1 VVCLGPRDPGEI
13 VGPRPLSGVVVR
25 RLNFTVRRRL
35 LMRHLLRQLFAW
47 LCTLL
52 PIAAWW
58 STVVAFRSGAR
69 PSVAYFAVM
78 IVGSALFIGT
88 SLAVKRRW
96 RAWRWL
102 AGSSGVLLLLYAT
115 SVVMLG
121 WEDVGGAAVA
131 IPLAVLTGLG
141 GCIGLILALR
151 AETSHDAV

>member
-1 VVCLGPRDPGEI
+1 MRPRRAACVCA
-13 VGPRPLSGVVVR
+13 RPLS
-25 RLNFTVRRRL
+25 FTVRRRL
-35 LMRHLLRQLFAW
+35 FMRHLLRQLFAW

-52 PIAAWW
+52 PIAGWW
-58 STVVAFRSGAR
+58 STVVALRSGAR
-69 PSVAYFAVM
+69 PSAAYFAVM

-88 SLAVKRRW
+88 SVAVKRRW

-115 SVVMLG
+115 SIVMLG

-131 IPLAVLTGLG
+131 VPLSILTGLG

-151 AETSHDAV
+151 AETSHAAV